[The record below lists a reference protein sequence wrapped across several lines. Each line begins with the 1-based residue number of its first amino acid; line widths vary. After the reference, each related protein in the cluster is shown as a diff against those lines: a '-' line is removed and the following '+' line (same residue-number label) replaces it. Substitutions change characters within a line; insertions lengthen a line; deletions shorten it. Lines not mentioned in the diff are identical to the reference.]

1 MSDVAPSARAD
12 AAARRKAK
20 VLSRGQD
27 RLARITGDAPPDNSS
42 GAPEPT
48 ADAVGGSEES
58 GATQQV
64 VEPALAV
71 TEDTTVEAA
80 PIAESVGET
89 AQQERPDAGKAQQS
103 AIRKA
108 GGEAMLRAA
117 SLQKV
122 DQVPTEKVTWRD
134 SLEQSL

>member
-1 MSDVAPSARAD
+1 
-12 AAARRKAK
+12 
-20 VLSRGQD
+20 
-27 RLARITGDAPPDNSS
+27 
-42 GAPEPT
+42 
-48 ADAVGGSEES
+48 
-58 GATQQV
+58 V

-71 TEDTTVEAA
+71 TEDATVEAA

-89 AQQERPDAGKAQQS
+89 AQQQQQQQKAQERPDAGKAQQS

-122 DQVPTEKVTWRD
+122 DQVW
-134 SLEQSL
+134 